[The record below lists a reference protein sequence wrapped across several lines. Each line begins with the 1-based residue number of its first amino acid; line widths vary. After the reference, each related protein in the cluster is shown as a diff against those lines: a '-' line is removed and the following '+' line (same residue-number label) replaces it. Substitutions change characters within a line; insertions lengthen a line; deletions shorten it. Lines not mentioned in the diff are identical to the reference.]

1 MSEVEKTFV
10 VEKTC
15 PICEKEFR
23 VVKTRSR
30 VPVLTRDDDACV
42 HYAEFNPYYYT
53 VWVCEHCGFA
63 ADETTFTT
71 KIPDRHLTI
80 LRAVL
85 LTKNIKV
92 PFVEER
98 TLENASTAF
107 RLALKYQELIHGK
120 ASKCAKY
127 AHQLAWIY
135 REAGDKTQEDEF
147 LSKAA
152 QFYEDALMRES
163 FPIGELT
170 DNAVVYLVAAIYNRL
185 GERQKATTYLSRLIS
200 DKSVR
205 EREPRIHDKARDL
218 WSDMRA
224 AKKQLGI
231 RN

>member
-1 MSEVEKTFV
+1 MAEIEKTFV
-10 VEKTC
+10 VEKIC
-15 PICEKEFR
+15 PVCEKTFR

-30 VPVLTRDDDACV
+30 LMVVKRDDDACT
-42 HYAEFNPYYYT
+42 HYENYYT
-53 VWVCEHCGFA
+53 IWICEHCGFA

-85 LTKNIKV
+85 LTKNIKI

-98 TLENASTAF
+98 TLGEASTAF
-107 RLALKYQELIHGK
+107 RLALKYLDLIRGK
-120 ASKCAKY
+120 ASKKAKY

-147 LSKAA
+147 LTKAA
-152 QFYEDALMRES
+152 GFYEEALMRES

-170 DNAVVYLVAAIYNRL
+170 DNAVMYLIAAIYKRL
-185 GERQKATTYLSRLIS
+185 GERQKATSYLSKLIS
-200 DKSVR
+200 DQGVR

-224 AKKQLGI
+224 AKKQLGM

>member
-1 MSEVEKTFV
+1 MADIEKTFV
-10 VEKTC
+10 VEKIC

-30 VPVLTRDDDACV
+30 IPVSKRDEDGCT
-42 HYAEFNPYYYT
+42 HYEGFNPYYYT

-63 ADETTFTT
+63 ADEKTFTT

-98 TLENASTAF
+98 TLGEASTAF
-107 RLALKYQELIHGK
+107 RLALKYLDLIRGK
-120 ASKCAKY
+120 SSKKAKY

-147 LSKAA
+147 LRKAVE
-152 QFYEDALMRES
+152 FYEEALMRES

-170 DNAVVYLVAAIYNRL
+170 DNAVIYIIAALYNRL

-200 DKSVR
+200 DQSVR

-224 AKKQLGI
+224 GRKK
-231 RN
+231 

>member
-1 MSEVEKTFV
+1 MAVGKTFI

-15 PICEKEFR
+15 PICEQTFR

-30 VPVLTRDDDACV
+30 KIAVTRRDDDGCT
-42 HYAEFNPYYYT
+42 HYVEFNPYYYT

-63 ADETTFTT
+63 ADEKTFTT

-85 LTKNIKV
+85 LTKNIKI

-98 TLENASTAF
+98 TLGEAATAF
-107 RLALKYQELIHGK
+107 RLALKFQDLIHGK
-120 ASKCAKY
+120 SSKKAKY

-135 REAGDKTQEDEF
+135 REAGDAKQENEF
-147 LSKAA
+147 LAKAA
-152 QFYEDALMRES
+152 GFYEDALMRES

-170 DNAVVYLVAAIYNRL
+170 DNAVMYIVAAIYWRL
-185 GERQKATTYLSRLIS
+185 GERQKATTYLSKLIS
-200 DKSVR
+200 DKGVR

-218 WSDMRA
+218 WGDMRA
-224 AKKQLGI
+224 AKKK
-231 RN
+231 